1 MEQKEVKIITPDVQ
15 SVKAADYSDDQILI
29 FDNIKAVADASPV
42 RAKMNCLLICVRGKM
57 TLNLNGAH
65 TELKQN
71 DILLCPPGTS
81 ITDAMFSSDIELKLV
96 CMTNAVLISFL
107 RDKMSIWNET
117 MYIHKMHV
125 IRMSPEKIN
134 LYISFY
140 NVLKVCMTQTNDEQP
155 YRLDVVRALLCAVC
169 YELCGS
175 LKRLLPQDDDTHKT
189 VRGYSIFQR
198 FLELLS
204 NTHPKRRTVEYY
216 AQQLCITPKYLSAV
230 CKKNSGKTAGAW
242 ITEQLLEDI
251 RYYLCSTDLS
261 IKQIGAELH
270 FPTSSFFGK
279 YVREHFGMTPS
290 QLRKTGAK
298 KIEVRAKR

>member
-1 MEQKEVKIITPDVQ
+1 MGQKEVKIITTDAQ

-155 YRLDVVRALLCAVC
+155 YRMEVVRALMCAIC

-175 LKRLLPQDDDTHKT
+175 LKQMIPQEDDTKKT

-204 NTHPKRRTVEYY
+204 KTHPKRRTVEYY